1 MALRYLSAM
10 DGAFLRMESP
20 RTPMH
25 VAGLLTFKLP
35 EDASPDYL
43 RELFAF
49 MRSQAVTMPPFSERI
64 ARKGL
69 SRLAPAWE
77 DAPDIDIDYHL
88 RHSALPYP
96 GGERELGILVA
107 RLHSNPMDL
116 SRPLWECHL
125 IEGLENRRFAVYLKA
140 HHAAMDGM
148 GALTFIRNWL
158 SPVRGQT
165 NGAGPWAIPVPP
177 VPDLEV
183 DADKPRVDL
192 RVRRRCWSVAGIQ
205 LRSASELAR
214 NLRKMS
220 VQKDNPEGG
229 LMSALHTPRTVFN
242 TAITPQRRLATQ
254 LYELSRFKA
263 LSAVTGATVNDLSM
277 AICAGAMRRY
287 LLEMDALPDLP
298 LVASFPIA
306 LPRTDGKGGNA
317 VAGFVCPLATNES
330 DPRRRVELINAV
342 TTRTKAQMKNMS
354 PAALDKLTLLG
365 MSPLI
370 LGQMTGQLSK
380 WPPFFNLV
388 ISNVVGS
395 RDKLYFRGAQMEAIY
410 PISVLFDGYALNCT
424 IVGYADHISLG
435 YTGCRNALPR
445 LQRLA
450 VYSGEALAELEQAYG
465 LRSDKPAKAAEEA
478 SRKKQL
484 AQSRKDAKE
493 KQRLFE

>member
-1 MALRYLSAM
+1 MKRLSTI

-35 EDASPDYL
+35 EQASPDYL

-49 MRSQAVTMPPFSERI
+49 MRSQAVTMPPFSSRI
-64 ARKGL
+64 VRKGL
-69 SRLAPAWE
+69 ARLAPAWE
-77 DAPDIDIDYHL
+77 EAPNIDIDYHL

-96 GGERELGILVA
+96 GGERELGVLVE
-107 RLHSNPMDL
+107 RLHSHPMDL

-140 HHAAMDGM
+140 HHSAMDGM

-158 SPVRGQT
+158 STDPNCANV
-165 NGAGPWAIPVPP
+165 AGPWALPPKVPLQI
-177 VPDLEV
+177 DE
-183 DADKPRVDL
+183 DKPRVDL
-192 RVRRRCWSVAGIQ
+192 FRRSLELAGGQ
-205 LRSASELAR
+205 LRSSSELAKM
-214 NLRKMS
+214 LRKMS
-220 VQKDNPEGG
+220 VKKDNPEGG

-242 TAITPQRRLATQ
+242 TATTPQRRLATQ

-277 AICAGAMRRY
+277 ALCAGALRRY
-287 LLEMDALPDLP
+287 LLELDALPELP
-298 LVASFPIA
+298 LVASFPMG
-306 LPRTDGKGGNA
+306 LPRADNKAGNA
-317 VAGFVCPLATNES
+317 VAGFVCPLGTNEA
-330 DPRRRVELINAV
+330 DPRRRVEIIKAV
-342 TTRTKAQMKNMS
+342 TTRTKAQLKSMS
-354 PAALDKLTLLG
+354 PSALDQLTLLG

-370 LGQMTGQLSK
+370 LGQMTGQLAK

-395 RDKLYFRGAQMEAIY
+395 REKLYFRGAQLEAMY
-410 PISVLFDGYALNCT
+410 PVSVLFDGYALNAT
-424 IVGYADHISLG
+424 IVGYADHVSLG

-450 VYSGEALAELEQAYG
+450 VYSGEALEELEQAYG
-465 LRSDKPAKAAEEA
+465 LRAKPATLKKAA
-478 SRKKQL
+478 
-484 AQSRKDAKE
+484 SRKDAKTPRKNKE
-493 KQRLFE
+493 K

>member
-1 MALRYLSAM
+1 MKRLSAM

-35 EDASPDYL
+35 DDASPDYL

-49 MRSQAVTMPPFSERI
+49 MRSQAVTMPPFSSRI
-64 ARKGL
+64 TRKGL

-96 GGERELGILVA
+96 GGERELGVLVE
-107 RLHSNPMDL
+107 RLHSHPMDL
-116 SRPLWECHL
+116 TRPLWECHL

-158 SPVRGQT
+158 SPDPKFA
-165 NGAGPWAIPVPP
+165 NAAGPWALSPKVR
-177 VPDLEV
+177 LEV
-183 DADKPRVDL
+183 DADKPRTDL
-192 RVRRRCWSVAGIQ
+192 LRRSLELAGGQ
-205 LRSASELAR
+205 LRSSSELAR
-214 NLRKMS
+214 TLRRMS
-220 VQKDNPEGG
+220 VRKDNPEGG

-277 AICAGAMRRY
+277 ALCAGAIRRY
-287 LLEMDALPDLP
+287 LLELDGLPELP

-306 LPRTDGKGGNA
+306 LPRTDGKSGNA

-395 RDKLYFRGAQMEAIY
+395 REKLYFRGAQMEAIY
-410 PISVLFDGYALNCT
+410 PISVLFDGYALNAT

-450 VYSGEALAELEQAYG
+450 VYSGEALEEMERAYG
-465 LRSDKPAKAAEEA
+465 LRSDKLVKAAKSVKKKAA
-478 SRKKQL
+478 SRK
-484 AQSRKDAKE
+484 AAKTPN
-493 KQRLFE
+493 KTS